1 MPLLPVRSSVLMGN
15 QSSNKGTDCMSIET
29 LLLQLLLLKGKKE
42 VATETSHA
50 PQVYTVDP
58 PPRVGP

>member
-1 MPLLPVRSSVLMGN
+1 
-15 QSSNKGTDCMSIET
+15 MSIET
-29 LLLQLLLLKGKKE
+29 LLLQLLLLKGKNE
-42 VATETSHA
+42 AATESSHA

>member
-1 MPLLPVRSSVLMGN
+1 MGN

-29 LLLQLLLLKGKKE
+29 LLLRLLLLKGKKE

-50 PQVYTVDP
+50 PQVYTMD